1 MLNVRMFLNKFY
13 IAFSIPLGA
22 PVDECFTAAV
32 TAQSCVQS
40 VVWMPTLKQSYL
52 ALMQLKAVTTCRDHS
67 VGPEVVYTPFT
78 YPFL

>member
-32 TAQSCVQS
+32 TAQSCI
-40 VVWMPTLKQSYL
+40 KQVHWEVGKLL
-52 ALMQLKAVTTCRDHS
+52 AYQLWIQCFGCNFRLVTAAVRS
-67 VGPEVVYTPFT
+67 N
-78 YPFL
+78 